1 MTRKRYNVRLRLAA
15 TVVAAVL
22 SLSGC
27 TFQEMDRMSRKAQA
41 SGDIAREHVSEQM
54 RSSQGALVWTDKPWV
69 NLKPVPTVSRD
80 TPLENFPDCQITLA
94 RDGLTLPE
102 IGERI
107 TALCGV
113 RVIFSPDALAV
124 GQSSGTTRALNGPLP
139 TPDNNGRIPLDQL
152 GGAVDRAGVTATP
165 LVLSGLRWQGKLSGL
180 LDMIAART
188 GLTPRMDNGAILF
201 SLLETRTFQF
211 TFLNTNIT
219 SNASVTSGSTS
230 SMGTSGGTTNS
241 SVSGDSSSSQ
251 QTTVDQSRNVYDDM
265 KKTLETM
272 LTPQKGRFWL
282 SASTGT
288 LTVTDNRESDYV
300 NTDMVLNRDRLLSV
314 MQFMLDEVALNPDLR
329 EKCRQA
335 ERILT
340 FWIRGLDALAE
351 ASYDMAILPR
361 TVSECSGRV
370 DRLLPGDPQAL
381 LALPDDAFLCLTGQG
396 DLMSGEQFPREL
408 LEATLPYW
416 TRFMAWTARE
426 LYQTEDRCLVQLGRL
441 FRRLIVEPRK
451 VRSFNLS
458 FGRIELHMSGRD
470 INECQYLYAYDDAS
484 LEDYLEEIMA
494 GNLTPVRFEARVLY
508 HNDSEL
514 NVFTRD
520 TDVIDVEHPH
530 VSDWQTVVSEAL
542 DWIRQERASLN
553 KITTLRPTLKL
564 AA

>member
-1 MTRKRYNVRLRLAA
+1 MAYDENRQMLPEDLK
-15 TVVAAVL
+15 TVL
-22 SLSGC
+22 ESIS
-27 TFQEMDRMSRKAQA
+27 
-41 SGDIAREHVSEQM
+41 
-54 RSSQGALVWTDKPWV
+54 TDKSL
-69 NLKPVPTVSRD
+69 NDRGSSRWH
-80 TPLENFPDCQITLA
+80 PKMQSRASEM
-94 RDGLTLPE
+94 
-102 IGERI
+102 
-107 TALCGV
+107 
-113 RVIFSPDALAV
+113 ALALELMTE
-124 GQSSGTTRALNGPLP
+124 GFEGE
-139 TPDNNGRIPLDQL
+139 
-152 GGAVDRAGVTATP
+152 
-165 LVLSGLRWQGKLSGL
+165 
-180 LDMIAART
+180 
-188 GLTPRMDNGAILF
+188 LF
-201 SLLETRTFQF
+201 
-211 TFLNTNIT
+211 
-219 SNASVTSGSTS
+219 
-230 SMGTSGGTTNS
+230 
-241 SVSGDSSSSQ
+241 
-251 QTTVDQSRNVYDDM
+251 
-265 KKTLETM
+265 
-272 LTPQKGRFWL
+272 
-282 SASTGT
+282 
-288 LTVTDNRESDYV
+288 NREGEAWPEADV
-300 NTDMVLNRDRLLSV
+300 TIV
-314 MQFMLDEVALNPDLR
+314 DL
-329 EKCRQA
+329 
-335 ERILT
+335 
-340 FWIRGLDALAE
+340 
-351 ASYDMAILPR
+351 
-361 TVSECSGRV
+361 
-370 DRLLPGDPQAL
+370 
-381 LALPDDAFLCLTGQG
+381 GQG

>member
-1 MTRKRYNVRLRLAA
+1 MFRY
-15 TVVAAVL
+15 L
-22 SLSGC
+22 SLL
-27 TFQEMDRMSRKAQA
+27 
-41 SGDIAREHVSEQM
+41 
-54 RSSQGALVWTDKPWV
+54 AL
-69 NLKPVPTVSRD
+69 
-80 TPLENFPDCQITLA
+80 
-94 RDGLTLPE
+94 
-102 IGERI
+102 
-107 TALCGV
+107 
-113 RVIFSPDALAV
+113 
-124 GQSSGTTRALNGPLP
+124 
-139 TPDNNGRIPLDQL
+139 
-152 GGAVDRAGVTATP
+152 
-165 LVLSGLRWQGKLSGL
+165 
-180 LDMIAART
+180 M
-188 GLTPRMDNGAILF
+188 
-201 SLLETRTFQF
+201 
-211 TFLNTNIT
+211 
-219 SNASVTSGSTS
+219 
-230 SMGTSGGTTNS
+230 
-241 SVSGDSSSSQ
+241 
-251 QTTVDQSRNVYDDM
+251 
-265 KKTLETM
+265 
-272 LTPQKGRFWL
+272 L
-282 SASTGT
+282 SASSFASIAVYTDRHHPPINVPPGT
-288 LTVTDNRESDYV
+288 RVIY
-300 NTDMVLNRDRLLSV
+300 
-314 MQFMLDEVALNPDLR
+314 LDAAEQRQQNMFGPLAKDPV
-329 EKCRQA
+329 QA
-335 ERILT
+335 ERQAQSVIQT
-340 FWIRGLDALAE
+340 ADWAQQQRAL
-351 ASYDMAILPR
+351 
-361 TVSECSGRV
+361 V
-370 DRLLPGDPQAL
+370 QAYQGVIQ
-381 LALPDDAFLCLTGQG
+381 AWQG

>member
-1 MTRKRYNVRLRLAA
+1 
-15 TVVAAVL
+15 
-22 SLSGC
+22 
-27 TFQEMDRMSRKAQA
+27 
-41 SGDIAREHVSEQM
+41 
-54 RSSQGALVWTDKPWV
+54 
-69 NLKPVPTVSRD
+69 
-80 TPLENFPDCQITLA
+80 
-94 RDGLTLPE
+94 
-102 IGERI
+102 
-107 TALCGV
+107 
-113 RVIFSPDALAV
+113 
-124 GQSSGTTRALNGPLP
+124 
-139 TPDNNGRIPLDQL
+139 
-152 GGAVDRAGVTATP
+152 
-165 LVLSGLRWQGKLSGL
+165 
-180 LDMIAART
+180 
-188 GLTPRMDNGAILF
+188 
-201 SLLETRTFQF
+201 
-211 TFLNTNIT
+211 
-219 SNASVTSGSTS
+219 
-230 SMGTSGGTTNS
+230 
-241 SVSGDSSSSQ
+241 
-251 QTTVDQSRNVYDDM
+251 
-265 KKTLETM
+265 
-272 LTPQKGRFWL
+272 
-282 SASTGT
+282 
-288 LTVTDNRESDYV
+288 
-300 NTDMVLNRDRLLSV
+300 
-314 MQFMLDEVALNPDLR
+314 
-329 EKCRQA
+329 
-335 ERILT
+335 
-340 FWIRGLDALAE
+340 IRGLDALAE

>member
-1 MTRKRYNVRLRLAA
+1 MLASFYIQRQ
-15 TVVAAVL
+15 L
-22 SLSGC
+22 SKSLGLS
-27 TFQEMDRMSRKAQA
+27 
-41 SGDIAREHVSEQM
+41 
-54 RSSQGALVWTDKPWV
+54 V
-69 NLKPVPTVSRD
+69 NA
-80 TPLENFPDCQITLA
+80 E
-94 RDGLTLPE
+94 E
-102 IGERI
+102 I
-107 TALCGV
+107 
-113 RVIFSPDALAV
+113 FY
-124 GQSSGTTRALNGPLP
+124 Q
-139 TPDNNGRIPLDQL
+139 
-152 GGAVDRAGVTATP
+152 VD
-165 LVLSGLRWQGKLSGL
+165 
-180 LDMIAART
+180 D
-188 GLTPRMDNGAILF
+188 
-201 SLLETRTFQF
+201 
-211 TFLNTNIT
+211 
-219 SNASVTSGSTS
+219 
-230 SMGTSGGTTNS
+230 
-241 SVSGDSSSSQ
+241 
-251 QTTVDQSRNVYDDM
+251 
-265 KKTLETM
+265 
-272 LTPQKGRFWL
+272 
-282 SASTGT
+282 
-288 LTVTDNRESDYV
+288 RESDYV

-370 DRLLPGDPQAL
+370 DRLLPGD
-381 LALPDDAFLCLTGQG
+381 
-396 DLMSGEQFPREL
+396 PREL

>member
-288 LTVTDNRESDYV
+288 LTVTDDRESDYV